1 MRTRIGL
8 LALSILILTVV
19 ILAQELKPG
28 VARWNI
34 KVSVMSG
41 AASKKPAP
49 LTVKQFKELDA
60 PAFDP
65 KAFKTKRMRS
75 AGATGL
81 QEGDMVK
88 VEHAWVQI
96 VALEKNSEGVDGDYH
111 IQINEDR
118 TNRDECVIVEVPY
131 EDFAPNATLA
141 KKYGTVR
148 STIRDKFFA
157 GKEPGSS
164 AKGACLKHPV
174 EVTLTGQLF
183 YDATHKPSADKPGG
197 GRGKGGCK
205 QNAATIWEIH
215 PVLTMTITSKKGQ
228 AEVPC
233 Q

>member
-1 MRTRIGL
+1 MKKRDL
-8 LALSILILTVV
+8 LFALSFLLLGAV

-34 KVSVMSG
+34 KVSVLSG
-41 AASKKPAP
+41 SASKTPKP
-49 LTVKQFKELDA
+49 LTVKQFKGLDA

-65 KAFKTKRMRS
+65 KDYKTKRMRS
-75 AGATGL
+75 PNEPGL
-81 QEGDMVK
+81 QEGDIVK
-88 VEHAWVQI
+88 VEHAWVQL
-96 VALEKNSEGVDGDYH
+96 VALEKSSKGVDGDYH

-118 TNRDECVIVEVPY
+118 TDRDECVIVEVPF
-131 EDFAPNATLA
+131 EDFAPNQTLG
-141 KKYGTVR
+141 KKYATVR
-148 STIRDKFFA
+148 STIRDKFFG
-157 GKEPGSS
+157 GKEPSSS

-183 YDATHKPSADKPGG
+183 YDATHKASPDKPGG
-197 GRGKGGCK
+197 GRGKGGCN

-228 AEVPC
+228 PEVPC